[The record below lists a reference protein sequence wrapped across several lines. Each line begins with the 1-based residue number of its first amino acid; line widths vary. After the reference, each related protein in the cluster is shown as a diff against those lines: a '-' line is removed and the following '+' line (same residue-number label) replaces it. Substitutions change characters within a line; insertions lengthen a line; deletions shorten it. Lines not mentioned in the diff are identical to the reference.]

1 MFFFIFIP
9 FLADL
14 YIPCK
19 KLCKFLVR
27 CFSLSSKIEGFI
39 VRLEFDLPLHK
50 FFILILIFFCVSEK
64 KEKKKKKKKEGNPG
78 GVFGLCF

>member
-1 MFFFIFIP
+1 M
-9 FLADL
+9 
-14 YIPCK
+14 
-19 KLCKFLVR
+19 KFLVR

-39 VRLEFDLPLHK
+39 VRLELDLPLHK